1 MEIIILSAIA
11 LIVFYISI
19 KCFQI
24 QSLPKDSYLVVR
36 DNCNKARIY
45 KTKESIVG
53 YQAFCLVNNI
63 DCRVYK
69 ITSGSIDYIG
79 HISSCKL

>member
-1 MEIIILSAIA
+1 MGIIISAIA
-11 LIVFYISI
+11 LAVLCISI

-24 QSLPKDSYLVVR
+24 QSLPNDTYLVVR
-36 DNCNKARIY
+36 DGGGKARIY

-53 YQAFCLVNNI
+53 YQGFCMVNNI

-69 ITSGSIDYIG
+69 INGGSIDYLG
-79 HISSCKL
+79 HITSCKL